1 MFKAQHEQKDLIEYI
16 AKLKAEAQI
25 AQEEKNDVQRK
36 LAEMQINVQQT
47 QEANLRA
54 MHADRQRLEMEA
66 LFR

>member
-36 LAEMQINVQQT
+36 LAEM
-47 QEANLRA
+47 
-54 MHADRQRLEMEA
+54 
-66 LFR
+66 